1 MGDAATCCRFCGRRL
16 TSPESIRNGAGPVC
30 CPRPPK
36 HRYHEGQSSFAWA
49 GESSKETARVERVK
63 RVARDVQ
70 QDDARQLQLPGL
82 EMPCSRGDAC
92 SGVVR
97 EPTACK

>member
-1 MGDAATCCRFCGRRL
+1 MTVCRICGRAL
-16 TSPESIRNGAGPVC
+16 HDPESVLRGAGPVC
-30 CPRPPK
+30 EPRPPK
-36 HRYHEGQSSFAWA
+36 PRASHEGQAAFSWA
-49 GESSKETARVERVK
+49 EPSTQTARVEQEK
-63 RVARDVQ
+63 RVARPAQQVDVM
-70 QDDARQLQLPGL
+70 QLQLPGL